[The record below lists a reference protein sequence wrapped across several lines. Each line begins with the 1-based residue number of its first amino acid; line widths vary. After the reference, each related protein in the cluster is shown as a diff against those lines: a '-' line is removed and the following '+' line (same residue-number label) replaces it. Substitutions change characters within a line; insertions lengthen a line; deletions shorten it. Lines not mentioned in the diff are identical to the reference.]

1 MSVFK
6 IKTTHWYIVRVVYL
20 MAGIF
25 TGISSVL
32 VMTTGNTSWMLLA
45 LFVGIMQII
54 FAITGYC
61 PSAIIMDKLGIKRD

>member
-25 TGISSVL
+25 TGVSSVL
-32 VMTTGNTSWMLLA
+32 VITTGNTSWVFLS
-45 LFVGIMQII
+45 LFVGLMQII

-61 PSAIIMDKLGIKRD
+61 PSAIIMDKLGVKQD